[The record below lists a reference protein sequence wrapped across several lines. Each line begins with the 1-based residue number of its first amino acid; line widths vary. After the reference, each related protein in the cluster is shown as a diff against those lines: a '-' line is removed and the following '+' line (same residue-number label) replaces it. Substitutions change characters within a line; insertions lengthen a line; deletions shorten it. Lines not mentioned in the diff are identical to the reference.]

1 MANTASASEEAA
13 PRKRGRPRNLEP
25 SEDYRRQLHSI
36 VTVAAEVF
44 RDKGYD
50 AGSLDDVAA
59 ALGLR
64 KASLYYYVKRK
75 SDLLRLV
82 FDRAITAALG
92 EVDTL
97 LHIAEP
103 RERLAALVRHQ
114 ALLVVGDPS
123 LFAVFFDERS
133 GLEAEDLAE
142 IRAKERQYF
151 RHFVAAVGAAMDAG
165 VLARADPKMVA
176 NTLIG
181 MTSWA
186 YKWFEPRRD
195 SPEAFADAC
204 VSLVLGPAG

>member
-1 MANTASASEEAA
+1 MNTTAA
-13 PRKRGRPRNLEP
+13 ATPRKRGRPRNLEP
-25 SEDYRRQLHSI
+25 SEDYRRQLENI

-44 RDKGYD
+44 REKGYD

-82 FDRAITAALG
+82 FDRAITSALR

-97 LHIAEP
+97 AHITEP
-103 RERLAALVRHQ
+103 RDRLMALIRHQ

-123 LFAVFFDERS
+123 LFAVFFDQRS
-133 GLEAEDLAE
+133 GLEAQDLAE
-142 IRAKERQYF
+142 IKQKERHYV
-151 RHFVAAVGAAMDAG
+151 RHFVVAVEAAMDAKVIPKG
-165 VLARADPKMVA
+165 DPRVVA
-176 NTLIG
+176 NALMG

-186 YKWFEPRRD
+186 YKWFDPKRD
-195 SPEAFADAC
+195 SAETFAAAC
-204 VSLVLGPAG
+204 VALIIP